1 MKKTITLTT
10 TELDLITTICLFVEG
25 EVSTYEDTIIIHPL
39 NKDAEG
45 YIQINRKEKEVGFVD
60 FGIDTKTYF
69 AVVGFAMCRNY
80 TTEDYFLG

>member
-1 MKKTITLTT
+1 MKNTIKLTT
-10 TELDLITTICLFVEG
+10 TELDLITTICVFVKG
-25 EVSTYEDTIIIHPL
+25 EVSTYDDVIIIHPVKK
-39 NKDAEG
+39 NAEG

-60 FGIDTKTYF
+60 FDLDTKTYF